1 MIPFITLNGVSSLDK
16 GLRLVEASPFILPAR
31 TRQRETIP
39 GRLGSISSSD
49 FEIPAKGMRILLAK
63 EGDGKSDIISY
74 MHEIAGWLMSART
87 LTLWYSPDH
96 YYTGAVEGD
105 ADFSMLT
112 KRHGQIEIEFMA
124 DPPCRHRALVT
135 GGFIPSPALPI
146 PEQISD
152 TIKTAVATGQSS
164 GFELDALNVKGTFP
178 PALYLKFSGYWGTLN
193 IGGLEIIES
202 SSNTTLYIDSITQE
216 VYKMV
221 GGVRTNVRHMGDF
234 PELTNNKLNVSGTDF
249 NLSTAR
255 LLVIERG

>member
-1 MIPFITLNGVSSLDK
+1 MTPYIKLNGVSSLDK
-16 GLRLVEASPFILPAR
+16 GLRLVEAKPFVLPR
-31 TRQRETIP
+31 RSRQRESIP
-39 GRLGSISSSD
+39 GRLGSISSSE
-49 FEIPAKGMRILLAK
+49 FETPAKGIRILLAHA
-63 EGDGKSDIISY
+63 GDGKQEAIEHMFGVSDW
-74 MHEIAGWLMSART
+74 ALSART
-87 LTLWYSPDH
+87 LTLWHAPDH
-96 YYTGAVEGD
+96 YYTGAIEGD
-105 ADFSMLT
+105 VDFSMLSR
-112 KRHGQIEIEFMA
+112 KHGQLDMEFMA

>member
-112 KRHGQIEIEFMA
+112 KRHGQIEIEFIA
-124 DPPCRHRALVT
+124 DPPCRHKALVS
-135 GGFIPSPALPI
+135 GGFTPSPTLPI
-146 PEQISD
+146 PEQISE
-152 TIKTAVATGQSS
+152 TVKTAVAIDQNEA
-164 GFELDALNVKGTFP
+164 FELSAWDRGALP
-178 PALYLKFSGYWGTLN
+178 PALYMRITGHWETLG
-193 IGGLEIIES
+193 IGGLEVSES
-202 SSNTTLYIDSITQE
+202 SEIITLYVDCVAQE

-221 GGVRTNVRHMGDF
+221 GGTRTNVRHTGTF
-234 PELTNNKLNVSGTDF
+234 PQLASNKLSVTGTA
-249 NLSTAR
+249 LSISSAY